1 MPDNEDI
8 TYRYVAQAALWLLAL
23 IITGMCGLALSILS
37 DHATR
42 LNNSEQWMTKIQ
54 DSQNEYA
61 WRVQKNEAAIDSLKS
76 QKAESSAVTAQEAE
90 IGDLKTE
97 LATEQRQLDTDQYA
111 LHTLSDA
118 FTREFPLKRY
128 R

>member
-42 LNNSEQWMTKIQ
+42 LNANEKWMQQIQ
-54 DSQNEYA
+54 DAQNAYVY
-61 WRVQKNEAAIDSLKS
+61 RIQKNETAIDNMKA
-76 QKAESSAVTAQEAE
+76 QKAESSVVTGQEAE
-90 IGDLKTE
+90 INDLRAQ
-97 LATEQRQLDTDQYA
+97 LATTQKQLDGDQYA